1 MGLVTVERQIG
12 GRTLRLETGKY
23 AKQADAAVLA
33 HYGDTT
39 VLAAVVRGAP
49 REGID
54 FFPLQVDYRERL
66 SSAGK
71 FPGGFRKREGAPS
84 TKETL
89 TMRLI
94 DRPIRP
100 LFPAGLRDEVLI
112 QCWVES
118 ADGQNDP
125 DVLAGVAAAAALAL
139 SSIPFDGPVATV
151 RVSRVDEKFV
161 INPTAAELEYSDFE
175 LVLSGH
181 RDGINMIEV
190 GAREVPEKVVLDAI
204 AFGHQHINEILGA
217 IEELTSKAKK
227 EKVAILHLPPADV
240 LENARKTLVPTII
253 HAKKTPGKF
262 AREDAVKKAFK
273 DYLDATAP
281 EPKPTDNLSYSAF
294 LAAAEKRKQVKSTFE
309 SIEEEATR
317 KAIIEGRRPDGR
329 DAKTI
334 RPITTEVSVLKRT
347 HGSAVFTRG
356 ETQAMCTATLGTS
369 RDEQIVDGLGDEYAQ
384 KFYLHYNFPP
394 FSTGEAKRVMGPSRR
409 EIGHGALAERSLAG
423 VLPGVDVFPYTVR
436 VVSEILESNGS
447 SSMASVCGGC
457 LALMD
462 AGVPINGTCAG
473 ISIGL
478 VQEEGKTLLIT
489 DILGEEDHFGDMDF
503 KVAGTRKGITGVQLD
518 LKTRGLPLDILPAIL
533 EQAREARV
541 FLIGEMEK
549 TLPAPRKELSTYAP
563 RMLSTK
569 IDPEKIGK
577 LIGPGGKTIR
587 AIQQATGANIDVEE
601 DGTIYISAV
610 GGGKAEA
617 ALEEVEKLCQ
627 EVQVGKTYNG
637 RVVSIKDFGAFV
649 EVIPGQDGLLHISE
663 MSEEY
668 LARVADGVTM
678 GQTIR
683 VKVLSQD
690 EQGRLRLSRKAVLRE
705 EREAAGLP
713 APEAAPSGQGNSGD
727 RGGRDDRGGRGGR

>member
-1 MGLVTVERQIG
+1 MSHIVVERQIG
-12 GRTLRLETGKY
+12 GRKLTLETGKY
-23 AKQADAAVLA
+23 AKQADAAVWA
-33 HYGDTT
+33 TYGETT

-66 SSAGK
+66 SAAGK

-125 DVLAGVAAAAALAL
+125 DVLAGVAAAAALAI
-139 SSIPFDGPVATV
+139 SSIPFDGPVSTV
-151 RVSRVDEKFV
+151 RVGRVDEKFV
-161 INPTAAELEYSDFE
+161 INPTAAELEYSDME

-190 GAREVPEKVVLDAI
+190 GGREVPEAVVLEAI
-204 AFGHQHINEILGA
+204 SFGHKFILELLDA
-217 IEELTSKAKK
+217 VDELTSKAKQ

-240 LENARKTLVPTII
+240 LADAKKSLVPAIVA
-253 HAKKTPGKF
+253 AKKTTGKL
-262 AREDAVKKAFK
+262 ARETAVKTAFK
-273 DYLDATAP
+273 EYLDKAAP
-281 EPKPTDNLSYSAF
+281 EPKLTDNLSYTAY
-294 LAAAEKRKQVKSTFE
+294 LAAVDKRKQVKSTFE
-309 SIEEEATR
+309 AIEEEATR

-334 RPITTEVSVLKRT
+334 RQITTEVSVLKRT

-356 ETQAMCTATLGTS
+356 ETQAMCTATLGTG

-394 FSTGEAKRVMGPSRR
+394 FSTGEAKRVMGPGRR

-423 VLPGVDVFPYTVR
+423 VLPGVEVFPYTVR

-462 AGVPINGTCAG
+462 AGVPILGTCAG
-473 ISIGL
+473 ISVGL

-518 LKTRGLPLDILPAIL
+518 LKTRGLPLSLLPAIL
-533 EQAREARV
+533 EQAREARL

-549 TLPAPRKELSTYAP
+549 ALPAPRKELSPYAP
-563 RMLSTK
+563 RMLRTK

-587 AIQQATGANIDVEE
+587 AIQEASGATIDVEE

-610 GGGKAEA
+610 GAGKAEA

-637 RVVSIKDFGAFV
+637 RVVAIKDFGAFV

-663 MSEEY
+663 MSLEY
-668 LARVADGVTM
+668 VSKAADHVTM
-678 GQTIR
+678 GQTLR

-690 EQGRLRLSRKAVLRE
+690 EQGRLRLSRKAVMLE
-705 EREAAGLP
+705 EQGGQP
-713 APEAAPSGQGNSGD
+713 QDQSQQQPPQHAPRSQGAPS
-727 RGGRDDRGGRGGR
+727 RK